1 MQQLICC
8 KHKIPCPTAKLATIL
23 WMKSTGQ
30 IDSDSRIGN
39 WFAERGPEAPINWI
53 LIKKS
58 NTDSCMHPQS
68 PKGEK
73 NNAFY
78 GWKSSVSFSENET
91 MWIYFDY
98 EAALAGKVATFEAF
112 AFSGLPQTDIHAGH
126 FRCVQSGA
134 VRVVAVGQ
142 SDDLLLEEAF
152 AAAIALLEWEG
163 NNYFRLLNTD

>member
-39 WFAERGPEAPINWI
+39 WFAEQCPEAAINWI

-58 NTDSCMHPQS
+58 STHTHTHRVSCTQLC

-73 NNAFY
+73 HIAILRVEKALFQ
-78 GWKSSVSFSENET
+78 ET
-91 MWIYFDY
+91 MWIYFQFV
-98 EAALAGKVATFEAF
+98 AGLAGKVATFEAF
-112 AFSGLPQTDIHAGH
+112 AFSGLPQTDVHAGH
-126 FRCVQSGA
+126 FRCGQSGA

-142 SDDLLLEEAF
+142 CDDLLLEEAF
-152 AAAIALLEWEG
+152 AAAVALLERKGEW
-163 NNYFRLLNTD
+163 L